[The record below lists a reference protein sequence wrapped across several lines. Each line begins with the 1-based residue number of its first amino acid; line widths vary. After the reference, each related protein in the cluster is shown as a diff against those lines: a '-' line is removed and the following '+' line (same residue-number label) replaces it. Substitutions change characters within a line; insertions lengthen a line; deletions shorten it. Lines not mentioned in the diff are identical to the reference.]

1 MFVLV
6 YNITKRLEQNAS
18 IEDEL
23 AKPPW
28 ITAVELKERSFTF
41 G

>member
-1 MFVLV
+1 MRAVGGTLYIIGMFVLV

-23 AKPPW
+23 AKPP
-28 ITAVELKERSFTF
+28 
-41 G
+41 